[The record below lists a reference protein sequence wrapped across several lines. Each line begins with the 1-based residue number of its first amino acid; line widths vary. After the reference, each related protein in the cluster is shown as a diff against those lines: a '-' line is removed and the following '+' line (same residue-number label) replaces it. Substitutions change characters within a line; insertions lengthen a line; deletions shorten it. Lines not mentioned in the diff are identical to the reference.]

1 MRCVLVDGLPFH
13 FRVSGVVTCF
23 TTGFARRRWGEC
35 GVGRLSSH
43 LGDLSPST
51 ALTVSRGDG
60 RLGTRNISIVGLD
73 MKRPSFGA
81 PSRVGRTTGG
91 TISSGFSHC
100 SPMPNCPTLHGTVIR
115 GLGGRGNL
123 RCATTRVSYTGNTGR
138 SIYGTVLMLIGP
150 NSRMVIP
157 TPC

>member
-1 MRCVLVDGLPFH
+1 MASFTGG
-13 FRVSGVVTCF
+13 FRFWWRG
-23 TTGFARRRWGEC
+23 

-51 ALTVSRGDG
+51 ALTVSRGDD
-60 RLGTRNISIVGLD
+60 RLGTRKISMVGLD
-73 MKRPSFGA
+73 IKRPSFGA

-91 TISSGFSHC
+91 TVSRGCSHC
-100 SPMPNCPTLHGTVIR
+100 SPITKCPTLHGTVIT

-123 RCATTRVSYTGNTGR
+123 RCATTRVDYTGNTGR
-138 SIYGTVLMLIGP
+138 SIYGAVVTLVGG